1 MTNEKLE
8 KFKEFIKGKT
18 VSLVGAG
25 ISNMSCVD
33 MLLSYGATLTVR
45 DKNPDPTYTP
55 DGEGG
60 RVERVAPILSEK
72 GVGMRFG
79 DDYLSELCDDVII
92 KTPGIRS
99 DLPEFLRAEESG
111 SVLTSEAELFCNLCP
126 CKIIAVT
133 GSDGKTTTTTLI
145 YKMLSAE
152 AENTE
157 KKIFL
162 GGNIGTP
169 LLPKVAEMRACDFA
183 VLELSSFQLHR
194 MSFAPYRAVITNISP
209 NHLNWHTDMTEY
221 AESKANIFAHQDK
234 DCRLVLNACDGYT
247 DDFRSRAR
255 AQVVLFSSKSEPEG
269 DAVWLFGD
277 DVFARF
283 SGETRKVMSRSD
295 IRLVGLHNVENYMAA
310 IAALDG
316 LVSDGTVR
324 RVAGEFAGVRHRIEE
339 VCTKNGVKFYNS
351 SIDTTPTRTLAALR
365 SFEKPPIV
373 ICGGSDKNLPMDTL
387 AAELEKRAKYIVLT
401 GTTGVRLAEL
411 FDTVGYKKYI
421 YERDFE
427 KAVRAAAGFA
437 EEGDIV
443 LLSPAA
449 ASFDSFRNFEKRG
462 DFFCDIVRNL

>member
-1 MTNEKLE
+1 MTNEKLK
-8 KFKEFIKGKT
+8 KFKEYIKGK
-18 VSLVGAG
+18 SIALVGAG

-72 GVGMRFG
+72 GVDMRFG
-79 DDYLSELCDDVII
+79 DDYLSGLCEAVII

-99 DLPEFLRAEESG
+99 DLPEFISAEKSG

-126 CKIIAVT
+126 CRIIAVT
-133 GSDGKTTTTTLI
+133 GSDGKTTTTTLVH
-145 YKMLSAE
+145 KMLSAE
-152 AENTE
+152 PENAERH
-157 KKIFL
+157 IFL

-169 LLPKVAEMRACDFA
+169 LLPEVEKMRSCDFA
-183 VLELSSFQLHR
+183 VMELSSFQLHR
-194 MSFAPYRAVITNISP
+194 MSFVPYRAVITNISP

-221 AESKANIFAHQDK
+221 AESKANIFARQDK
-234 DCRLVLNACDGYT
+234 NCRLVLNSCDGYT
-247 DDFRSRAR
+247 NDFRAR
-255 AQVVLFSSKSEPEG
+255 ASSQAVLFSSGGEPEG
-269 DAVWLFGD
+269 DAVWLSGND
-277 DVFARF
+277 IFARF
-283 SGETRKVMSRSD
+283 SGKARKVMSRSD

-316 LVSDGTVR
+316 LVSDETVR

-339 VCTKNGVKFYNS
+339 VCTKGGVKFYNS

-373 ICGGSDKNLPMDTL
+373 ICGGSDKNLPMDAL
-387 AAELEKRAKYIVLT
+387 AKELEKRAKYVVLT
-401 GTTGVRLAEL
+401 GSTGVRLAEL
-411 FDTVGYKKYI
+411 LDTLGYKKYT

-427 KAVRAAAGFA
+427 KAVRIAAGIA
-437 EEGDIV
+437 EDGDTV

-462 DFFCDIVRNL
+462 DFFCETVRNL